1 MNELHKKL
9 VDMYAGRE
17 LPAELEDEMEAAAFT
32 DSGLSHE
39 MATLRRTVELL
50 HETPEPHMTEESYQR
65 VLIRLYGRGVDVSPT
80 AKTPV
85 HLQYSLPIQG

>member
-17 LPAELEDEMEAAAFT
+17 LPSELEDEMEAAAFADT
-32 DSGLSHE
+32 SLSHE
-39 MATLRRTVELL
+39 MATLRRTVDLL
-50 HETPEPHMTEESYQR
+50 HEAPEPNMTEESYQR
-65 VLIRLYGRGVDVSPT
+65 VLMRLYGRGIDISPQ